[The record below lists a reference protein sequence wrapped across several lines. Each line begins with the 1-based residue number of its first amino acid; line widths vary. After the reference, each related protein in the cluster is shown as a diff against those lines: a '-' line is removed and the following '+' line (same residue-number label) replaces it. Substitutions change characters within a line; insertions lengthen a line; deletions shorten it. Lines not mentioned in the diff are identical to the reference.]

1 MRGETF
7 SCNWPALALL
17 RSPKTTATSS
27 TFMDENIFFV
37 CVSVRLSSMVRVGRQ
52 TFELPPHLPTYQ
64 AKKLVGVSRFSVQ
77 RQGSAVQCSGD
88 SFLSSSVVADLF
100 AHSTEMERRE
110 SKSSNIWLL
119 IADQKIDRS
128 SNFGFD

>member
-1 MRGETF
+1 VRGETF